1 MRMVTHREAR
11 RQEMSDIDRLALAVQ
26 ITSLAGTSLE
36 PEFVGLLSEG
46 LGGICL
52 FGSNTAA
59 GHAGVKRLTAS
70 IHTVAPAAVVAIDEE
85 GGDVTRLH
93 FRRGSPALGPAA
105 LGAVDD
111 LDLTQAT
118 GSAIGSELATL
129 GIDVD
134 FAPVADVNSNPANPV
149 IGTRSF
155 GSDPTLVA
163 AHVTAWLTG
172 LQAAGV
178 AACVKHFPGH
188 GDTEQDSHLV
198 LPTVGADR
206 ETLDGRELIPFHA
219 AVDAGVAGVMTA
231 HLLVPAID
239 PALPATLSGAVLSM
253 LRHELRF
260 SGAVVTDALDMA
272 GVSANRGI
280 PEAAVQALLAGADLL
295 CLGADRDAAQVRAV
309 QRAVIA
315 AVDSGRLP
323 QQRLADAAAHAAG
336 LRRSAHPPRAV
347 LDDTAQLAGARRAIV
362 VGGTVPDLTGAV
374 VVRVDTTLSLAVGDV
389 AWGLP
394 ADVVLAAHA
403 ETDLDEIRDRAPL
416 VIQVRDAHRSPEVG
430 QLVARLAERARTS
443 VVVEWGWPGPYDGGQ
458 TRICARG
465 FSRPAAEAVRDVL
478 REAGFTC

>member
-1 MRMVTHREAR
+1 
-11 RQEMSDIDRLALAVQ
+11 MSDIDRLALAVQ
-26 ITSLAGTSLE
+26 IASSPGTSLG
-36 PEFVGLLSEG
+36 PGFAGLFAEG

-59 GHAGVKRLTAS
+59 GPAGVQRLTAS
-70 IHTVAPAAVVAIDEE
+70 IHAAAPGAVVAIDEE

-93 FRRGSPALGPAA
+93 RRRGSPVLGPAA

-111 LDLTQAT
+111 LDLTGAT
-118 GSAIGSELATL
+118 GLAVGSELATL

-155 GSDPTLVA
+155 GPDPALVA
-163 AHVTAWLTG
+163 AHVSAWLTG

-206 ETLDGRELIPFHA
+206 KTLDGRELIPFRA
-219 AVDAGVAGVMTA
+219 AVDAGVAGAMTA

-239 PALPATLSGAVLSM
+239 PAFPATLSHALLSM
-253 LRHELRF
+253 LRDELRF
-260 SGAVVTDALDMA
+260 SGAIVTDALDMA

-295 CLGADRDAAQVRAV
+295 CLGADKDVTLVRAV

-315 AVDSGRLP
+315 AVDSGRLSE
-323 QQRLADAAAHAAG
+323 QRLTEAAGHAAG
-336 LRRSAHPPRAV
+336 LRRGALPAQAV
-347 LDDTAQLAGARRAIV
+347 LDETAQLEGARRAITV
-362 VGGTVPDLTGAV
+362 EGTVPDLTGAV
-374 VVRVDTTLSLAVGDV
+374 VVKIDSTPSIAVGDV

-394 ADVVLAAHA
+394 AEVVLAPHA
-403 ETDLDEIRDRAPL
+403 ETDLGGLQDGAPL
-416 VIQVRDAHRSPEVG
+416 VIQVRDAHRSPDVG
-430 QLVARLAERARTS
+430 QLVARLSEAAPTS
-443 VVVEWGWPGPYDGGQ
+443 LVVEWGWPGPYDGSQ
-458 TRICARG
+458 TRVCARG
-465 FSRPAAEAVRDVL
+465 FSRPGAEAVRELL
-478 REAGFTC
+478 RRAGLPC